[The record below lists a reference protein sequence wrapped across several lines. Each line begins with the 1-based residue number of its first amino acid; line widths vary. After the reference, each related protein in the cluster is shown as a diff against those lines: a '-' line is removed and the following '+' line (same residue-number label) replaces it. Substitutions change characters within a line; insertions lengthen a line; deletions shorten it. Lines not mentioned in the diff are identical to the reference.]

1 MIDTPPSTVDFRI
14 LGPLEILVDGA
25 PQQMPGG
32 KPKGVLAVLLINR
45 NRVVPSA
52 AIADSIWD
60 GNSPDT
66 YQAILQV
73 YISTLRRSLRAAGIE
88 SHAVVTTQAPGYRM
102 LVDESCLDYGR
113 FARGVTA
120 GNELLRAQKYAEASA
135 TLGAALAEWTG
146 SALADLQGLRF
157 ANDFAAAVDEERL
170 VALQSR
176 IEADL
181 HRGLDSAVVGEL
193 TALTGRHPL
202 REPFWI
208 QLITALYRLG
218 RQADALDASRRIRE
232 LLGDELGIDP
242 SPALQQLEG
251 RILRQESLDPAPPQA
266 PSPAMQPT
274 VSDTAVVLSRASV
287 LLPSGKSYP
296 VPSRGLRIGR
306 MDDNDLVIEGS
317 KVSRYHA
324 VVAPLAN
331 GFAVN
336 DLRSTNGILVG
347 EDRVLDSH
355 VLRDGDVIQIGGTRM
370 TFRLDE

>member
-1 MIDTPPSTVDFRI
+1 MTGPSS
-14 LGPLEILVDGA
+14 A
-25 PQQMPGG
+25 PARP
-32 KPKGVLAVLLINR
+32 R
-45 NRVVPSA
+45 
-52 AIADSIWD
+52 
-60 GNSPDT
+60 
-66 YQAILQV
+66 
-73 YISTLRRSLRAAGIE
+73 AGIP
-88 SHAVVTTQAPGYRM
+88 S
-102 LVDESCLDYGR
+102 
-113 FARGVTA
+113 
-120 GNELLRAQKYAEASA
+120 
-135 TLGAALAEWTG
+135 
-146 SALADLQGLRF
+146 
-157 ANDFAAAVDEERL
+157 DEERL

-208 QLITALYRLG
+208 QLITARYRLG

-232 LLGDELGIDP
+232 VLGDELGIDP
-242 SPALQQLEG
+242 SPALRELEG
-251 RILRQESLDPAPPQA
+251 RILRQESLDPVPVPVPV
-266 PSPAMQPT
+266 PSPAMQRT

-287 LLPSGKSYP
+287 QLPSGKSFP

-347 EDRVLDSH
+347 EERVLDSH
-355 VLRDGDVIQIGGTRM
+355 VLRDGDVIRIGGIPM
-370 TFRLDE
+370 TFRLEE

>member
-1 MIDTPPSTVDFRI
+1 VIDSPPSTVDFRI
-14 LGPLEILVDGA
+14 LGPLEILADGA
-25 PQQMPGG
+25 PQPMPGG

-60 GNSPDT
+60 GNTPDT
-66 YQAILQV
+66 YQATLQV

-88 SHAVVTTQAPGYRM
+88 SQAVLTTQAPGYRM

-113 FARGVTA
+113 FARGVAT

-135 TLGAALAEWTG
+135 ALGAALAEWTG

-157 ANDFAAAVDEERL
+157 ANDFAAAVEEERL

-181 HRGLDSAVVGEL
+181 RRGLDSAIVGEL

-232 LLGDELGIDP
+232 RLGDELGIDP
-242 SPALQQLEG
+242 SPALRRLEG
-251 RILRQESLDPAPPQA
+251 RILRQESLDPAPPPA
-266 PSPAMQPT
+266 PSPAMQRT

-324 VVAPLAN
+324 VVAPLAH

-347 EDRVLDSH
+347 EERVLDSH
-355 VLRDGDVIQIGGTRM
+355 VLRDGDVIQIGGIRM
-370 TFRLDE
+370 TFRLEE